1 MLLYILQILL
11 TSPASSA
18 HILLQI
24 ERPPNKWPPRPWE
37 GTEKNKE
44 NFIVKSR
51 GAPAERRRHKRFL
64 VPNGTLAVFGRSHPI
79 VGSLVDI
86 SMGGLAFRYVTEKEL
101 PKEASEIDILLA
113 DGLSHLYGLPCET
126 VYDIETVNKK
136 RLAIMTERR
145 RGLKF
150 GKLSPNQKLHLEY
163 FIKHHTTDELPAY
176 GTGGKAAGSI
186 ESYSMP
192 H

>member
-1 MLLYILQILL
+1 MAP
-11 TSPASSA
+11 TV
-18 HILLQI
+18 
-24 ERPPNKWPPRPWE
+24 RE
-37 GTEKNKE
+37 GAEKNKE
-44 NFIVKSR
+44 YFIVKSK

-64 VPNGTLAVFGRSHPI
+64 VPTGTLAVFGRAHPI
-79 VGSLVDI
+79 VGSLIDI
-86 SMGGLAFRYVTEKEL
+86 SMGGLAFRYITDEEL

-126 VYDIETVNKK
+126 VYDMETVNGK
-136 RLAIMTERR
+136 RLTVMTERR

-176 GTGGKAAGSI
+176 GSGDKAAGSM
-186 ESYSMP
+186 ESYPM
-192 H
+192 HR